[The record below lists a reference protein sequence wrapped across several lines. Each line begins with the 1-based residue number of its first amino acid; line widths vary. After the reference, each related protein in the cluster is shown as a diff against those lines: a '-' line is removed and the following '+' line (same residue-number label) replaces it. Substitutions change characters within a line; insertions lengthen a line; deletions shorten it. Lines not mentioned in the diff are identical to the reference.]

1 MLKELEVLIKNLDD
15 VDISITP
22 YQMTPLN
29 AVTRPFIHQLK
40 SFNSY
45 AEKSQNNSFANN
57 QNSSSHQTHKAGGS
71 SGALGSKGRN
81 QKTLNEKGNNIEET
95 IVEGM
100 SEDGLADSSREGAA
114 GGANAS
120 RSQYESD
127 LQLLE
132 NLFKKVQVNYNVDK
146 VKLFKKLIDSN
157 AEKSESK
164 QQDASQ
170 GRPNKNILQV
180 LNSNKTAGGGGSSTS
195 KHDEISIDQAVD
207 FLMDENILT
216 NESREEDDGGQI
228 IRTPNNIK
236 NLNVKGI
243 N

>member
-1 MLKELEVLIKNLDD
+1 M
-15 VDISITP
+15 
-22 YQMTPLN
+22 
-29 AVTRPFIHQLK
+29 
-40 SFNSY
+40 
-45 AEKSQNNSFANN
+45 
-57 QNSSSHQTHKAGGS
+57 
-71 SGALGSKGRN
+71 
-81 QKTLNEKGNNIEET
+81 
-95 IVEGM
+95 EGM
-100 SEDGLADSSREGAA
+100 SEDALADSSREAGA

-157 AEKSESK
+157 AEKNDSK
-164 QQDASQ
+164 QQETP

-180 LNSNKTAGGGGSSTS
+180 RNSNKTAGGGGSSTS

-243 N
+243 NQINPGSFNNQTGMKKTKGGSGKALSSSKGGHGGVHTQAHVKGALA